1 MTGTEQVKAYLTAQL
16 KQAGIQT
23 VQAWERRRIPQLN
36 APAAVV
42 GVEETR
48 SSSAALWAYLGLTQ
62 EENAAVGKERYGRRL
77 ELSLCVDFY
86 APRAQAQK
94 LEACCE
100 VLETLC
106 FSPLAAFLHISG
118 VRRGEIRADRIS
130 GYLQCRCTAACTA
143 YLTATRDEDSAEL
156 TDFILKGVLQ

>member
-1 MTGTEQVKAYLTAQL
+1 MTGTEQVKAYLAAQL

-62 EENAAVGKERYGRRL
+62 EENAA
-77 ELSLCVDFY
+77 
-86 APRAQAQK
+86 AAAAIIK
-94 LEACCE
+94 LYINFFFM
-100 VLETLC
+100 TL
-106 FSPLAAFLHISG
+106 
-118 VRRGEIRADRIS
+118 
-130 GYLQCRCTAACTA
+130 
-143 YLTATRDEDSAEL
+143 
-156 TDFILKGVLQ
+156 

>member
-23 VQAWERRRIPQLN
+23 VQAWERCRIPQLST
-36 APAAVV
+36 PAAVV

-62 EENAAVGKERYGRRL
+62 EENAAAEKERYGRRL

-86 APRAQAQK
+86 APRAQAQNWK
-94 LEACCE
+94 C
-100 VLETLC
+100 
-106 FSPLAAFLHISG
+106 AARYWRRCAFRRWRRSSISVASG
-118 VRRGEIRADRIS
+118 AVRSAPTGS
-130 GYLQCRCTAACTA
+130 AAIFNAGAQLPARRT
-143 YLTATRDEDSAEL
+143 
-156 TDFILKGVLQ
+156 